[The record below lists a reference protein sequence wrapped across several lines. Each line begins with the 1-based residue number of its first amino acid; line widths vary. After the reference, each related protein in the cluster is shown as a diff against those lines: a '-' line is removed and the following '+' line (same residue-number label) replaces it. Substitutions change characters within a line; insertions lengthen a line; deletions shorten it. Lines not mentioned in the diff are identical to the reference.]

1 VEEQFLARP
10 ISKKNTALVAA
21 GSFVIPYDMR
31 RVLTLPVAVVAT
43 AMAALA
49 ADKPPPDDSDV
60 SFDVEPPLLIPNR
73 SDAPLPAKAPATS
86 APDVDLARLE
96 KDFER
101 AKRNAAGIER
111 FCKIGALS
119 KVEAEQRALR
129 AIRLESDLAN
139 ARLAQA
145 KEELQKEKQL
155 AAGEISKA
163 DLAQAES
170 AVALAIEAAH
180 ATAAKRERAELEAA
194 EANVHRQE
202 KLLALGS
209 ARKSDVSRAE
219 QKLAELK
226 AQKN

>member
-1 VEEQFLARP
+1 
-10 ISKKNTALVAA
+10 
-21 GSFVIPYDMR
+21 MR

-49 ADKPPPDDSDV
+49 ADDSDV

-73 SDAPLPAKAPATS
+73 SDEPLPAKAAASPVQ
-86 APDVDLARLE
+86 DVDLARLE
-96 KDFER
+96 KDFQR
-101 AKRNAAGIER
+101 AKRNAAGVER

-129 AIRLESDLAN
+129 AVRLESNLAN

-145 KEELQKEKQL
+145 KEGLQKEQQL
-155 AAGEISKA
+155 AASEISKE

-170 AVALAIEAAH
+170 ALALAIETAH
-180 ATAAKRERAELEAA
+180 AAAAKRQRAELEAA

-226 AQKN
+226 AEKN